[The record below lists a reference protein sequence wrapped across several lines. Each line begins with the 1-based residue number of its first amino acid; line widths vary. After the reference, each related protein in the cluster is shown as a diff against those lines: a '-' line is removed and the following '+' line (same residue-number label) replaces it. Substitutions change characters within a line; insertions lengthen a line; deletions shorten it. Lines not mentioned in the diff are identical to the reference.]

1 MKTDK
6 RTSNDVFQKP
16 INGTRECKWCH
27 KKFENITGSALANH
41 VRWCEKNPNRGKGLK
56 EKLQASKEKDMLKKY
71 GPYKDFEVE
80 CSNPNCPNTVIVH
93 EREKK
98 FPEKEH
104 YFCSNHC
111 AHSYSARC
119 VDSENIKLGRKHFD
133 DSHPGYWS
141 CISRKTK
148 YTRKIG
154 KAFAQ
159 ANELETR
166 LCAFCTKVEF
176 ICPKSSTQQ
185 CCSVS
190 CGAKLRQLRIFQ
202 EKLDAATSD
211 YERLKLELSRYRLQ
225 CAFTFS
231 LNDYPDEFDFKL
243 IEQYGWYKAKN
254 RGNNLNGVSRDHMYS
269 VKEGFLNKVDPKI
282 LAHPANCRL
291 IRHNDNVS
299 KGSSSTITLEQLLER
314 IRLWNK
320 KYNLLDDC

>member
-80 CSNPNCPNTVIVH
+80 CSNPNCQNKVIVY

-104 YFCSNHC
+104 YFCSKHC
-111 AHSYSARC
+111 AHSYSGSCA
-119 VDSENIKLGRKHFD
+119 DSENIKAGRKRFD
-133 DSHPGYWS
+133 KEHPRYWKHVN
-141 CISRKTK
+141 IE
-148 YTRKIG
+148 Y
-154 KAFAQ
+154 
-159 ANELETR
+159 ETR
-166 LCAFCTKVEF
+166 LCAFCKKVEF
-176 ICPKSSTQQ
+176 TCKKYSKQQ
-185 CCSVS
+185 FCSNS
-190 CGAKLRQLRIFQ
+190 CASKFRQFKAFQ
-202 EKLDAATSD
+202 EKLDAATTE
-211 YERLKLELSRYRLQ
+211 YERVKLELRKYRQQ
-225 CAFTFS
+225 CTFTFS

-299 KGSSSTITLEQLLER
+299 KGSKSTITLEQLLER

-320 KYNLLDDC
+320 KYNISEDL